1 MAPSMFIVTRLIID
15 IMIGAGL
22 ITHFWVNHC
31 NLPLNDIS
39 DNVKRGNIFVL
50 PKKLVWPLIQGVWAL
65 TKYAI
70 GNIKESN
77 PLNVKIELQNKLS
90 MQAWKNRQDSEL
102 PRATPF
108 FFGVARQPSGQRRA
122 TGQWDFEIGVF
133 GFILLQT
140 RPRYHI

>member
-1 MAPSMFIVTRLIID
+1 MRNTFKMLKSY
-15 IMIGAGL
+15 
-22 ITHFWVNHC
+22 
-31 NLPLNDIS
+31 NLKSN
-39 DNVKRGNIFVL
+39 
-50 PKKLVWPLIQGVWAL
+50 KKGILH
-65 TKYAI
+65 
-70 GNIKESN
+70 
-77 PLNVKIELQNKLS
+77 VKIHNYLPGDTK
-90 MQAWKNRQDSEL
+90 QARKNRWASEL